1 MKPIRMPAAS
11 NHTYQ
16 TVEYVMFDVGRRKQK
31 VSLDKIVRRTRY
43 LGTSLTGNM

>member
-16 TVEYVMFDVGRRKQK
+16 TVEYIMSDVGRRKQK
-31 VSLDKIVRRTRY
+31 DSLDKIVRRTKY
-43 LGTSLTGNM
+43 LETSLTGSM

>member
-11 NHTYQ
+11 NHS
-16 TVEYVMFDVGRRKQK
+16 TVEYVMSDVGRRKQK

-43 LGTSLTGNM
+43 LGTSLTGNK